1 MKEIPLNRGMAALV
15 DDADF
20 LELSKIKWSIKKGC
34 NTYYAQHTSYGPLK
48 STTTLMHRIIMKTP
62 AGMDTDHIN
71 GNGLD
76 NRRVNLRIV
85 THKENMQNESCY
97 RLGIPRKPKSYIP
110 AIVPNKKYLKV
121 SEYAS
126 KKQVTVRVIR
136 AEIKKGRIKAERIGK
151 EYRIPVGE

>member
-1 MKEIPLNRGMAALV
+1 
-15 DDADF
+15 
-20 LELSKIKWSIKKGC
+20 
-34 NTYYAQHTSYGPLK
+34 
-48 STTTLMHRIIMKTP
+48 MKTP

-97 RLGIPRKPKSYIP
+97 RLGIPRKPKSHIP
-110 AIVPNKKYLKV
+110 AIVPNKKYLTLP
-121 SEYAS
+121 EYAA
-126 KKQVTVRVIR
+126 KKRVTVRVIR